1 MWFDATDINGDGVVD
16 SLPAGEQVSTWVDKS
31 GLERNMITNLGGST
45 TTYPVIKF
53 DGVNQKQVVDFNGK
67 SRMVNSYNLRG
78 ADANMWRFDGY
89 SVFGVSRY
97 TGGDNERVI
106 SSEGRNWL
114 FGHHGN
120 LIGRYHFDGWVDQGF
135 ASDTK
140 FHLFETLHQGRTVNT
155 NPPCTGLD

>member
-1 MWFDATDINGDGVVD
+1 M
-16 SLPAGEQVSTWVDKS
+16 
-31 GLERNMITNLGGST
+31 
-45 TTYPVIKF
+45 
-53 DGVNQKQVVDFNGK
+53 VDFNGK

-106 SSEGRNWL
+106 SSEGGNWL

-140 FHLFETLHQGRTVNT
+140 FHLFETLHQVTVNT
-155 NPPCTGLD
+155 NPHGLDWGLKVLTEGAVNRVLIIGGFPQQIYSEQCLVG